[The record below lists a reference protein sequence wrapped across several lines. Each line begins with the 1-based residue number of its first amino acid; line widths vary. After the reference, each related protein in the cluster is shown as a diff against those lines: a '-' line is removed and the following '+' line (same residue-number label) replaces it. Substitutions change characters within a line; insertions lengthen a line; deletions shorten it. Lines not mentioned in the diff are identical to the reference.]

1 MVFHITQW
9 HVVFSAKK
17 PQYKTPRKFYL
28 LEKRKQKKW
37 VIGKPVR
44 HVLFIVLCECLYTFI
59 SCIIT
64 KTYATAWSNGLQIE
78 DIKLKLLTDIY
89 KLAGHPSEPDKKD
102 RIMIEI
108 GSSEDE
114 DESSD
119 DEPCASGQNV
129 AG

>member
-1 MVFHITQW
+1 M
-9 HVVFSAKK
+9 
-17 PQYKTPRKFYL
+17 
-28 LEKRKQKKW
+28 
-37 VIGKPVR
+37 R

-59 SCIIT
+59 SCIIP
-64 KTYATAWSNGLQIE
+64 KTCATAWSNGLQIE

-108 GSSEDE
+108 GSSEDK

>member
-1 MVFHITQW
+1 M
-9 HVVFSAKK
+9 
-17 PQYKTPRKFYL
+17 
-28 LEKRKQKKW
+28 
-37 VIGKPVR
+37 R

-89 KLAGHPSEPDKKD
+89 KLVGHPSEPDKEV
-102 RIMIEI
+102 RIMIEV

-119 DEPCASGQNV
+119 DEPRASGQNV